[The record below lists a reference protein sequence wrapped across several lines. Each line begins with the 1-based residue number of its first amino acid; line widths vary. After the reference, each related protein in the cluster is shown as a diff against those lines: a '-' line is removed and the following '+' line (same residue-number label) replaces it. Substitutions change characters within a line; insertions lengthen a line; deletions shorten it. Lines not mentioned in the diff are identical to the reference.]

1 MRSCTFFCLFIMMI
15 AKILLSVSSV
25 THGAISVDRQWNGTG
40 EMDGIN
46 WQVSLA
52 GGGNYLSLNAIQDR
66 PPICNEQLYANCI
79 GDKKTG
85 QRPCTDYNNCKRS
98 LG

>member
-1 MRSCTFFCLFIMMI
+1 MRSCTFFCLSMVMI
-15 AKILLSVSSV
+15 AEILLSVSSV

-52 GGGNYLSLNAIQDR
+52 GDVNYLSFKAVQDK
-66 PPICNEQLYANCI
+66 PPICNEQLYGNCI

-85 QRPCTDYNNCKRS
+85 QRPCTEYNYCKHS
-98 LG
+98 PG

>member
-1 MRSCTFFCLFIMMI
+1 MRSFTFFCLSMVMI
-15 AKILLSVSSV
+15 AEILLSASSV

-52 GGGNYLSLNAIQDR
+52 GGGNYLSLKVIKDT
-66 PPICNEQLYANCI
+66 PPICNEKVYGNCI
-79 GDKKTG
+79 GDKKPG
-85 QRPCTDYNNCKRS
+85 QRPCTYYNNCRRS
-98 LG
+98 PG